1 MPTIDNVLAKNPRY
15 ANATEGLWEKV
26 EPSTFAMSITAG
38 QDRVCEVMPRGVRE
52 PGAWANE
59 EFANAMLIAD
69 AKRNAALAMLVE
81 DLLAACARAE
91 QDYRQL
97 IGVLANRRTR
107 PVSAEHPREHG
118 CGRATCKPSGAGSG
132 GEAMRRRMKVRQF
145 AILFQASSPAIL

>member
-26 EPSTFAMSITAG
+26 EPSNFAMSITAG
-38 QDRVCEVMPRGVRE
+38 QDRVCEIMPRGLRE

-81 DLLAACARAE
+81 DLLAACAQAE
-91 QDYRQL
+91 RDYRQV
-97 IGVLANRRTR
+97 IDSSQTKAAA
-107 PVSAEHPREHG
+107 VSTKHPRDHG
-118 CGRATCKPSGAGSG
+118 CGGASCNLLARAAEVKRCVG
-132 GEAMRRRMKVRQF
+132 G
-145 AILFQASSPAIL
+145 

>member
-26 EPSTFAMSITAG
+26 EPSSFAMSITAG
-38 QDRVCEVMPRGVRE
+38 QDRVCEIMPRGLRE

-81 DLLAACARAE
+81 DLLAACAQAE
-91 QDYRQL
+91 RDYRQV
-97 IGVLANRRTR
+97 IDVLAAEGRGQFPQSIRESTAA
-107 PVSAEHPREHG
+107 AEHLSSLLA
-118 CGRATCKPSGAGSG
+118 RAAEVKRCAGG
-132 GEAMRRRMKVRQF
+132 
-145 AILFQASSPAIL
+145 